1 MGRERG
7 PPGDKKPATAWC
19 SGRSR
24 SRPFSVVAGA
34 VTDKLKAWPALL
46 LVGWRLSADS
56 GPSRPHPGT
65 GGFDPKRSLER
76 VGAPWRGPND
86 PGQHRHALR
95 EYARPSH
102 KLGGCH
108 AVAARYRHP
117 CAHPRNSDWDRG
129 TPRDATPPPPPGIRV
144 RTTAVR
150 LG

>member
-34 VTDKLKAWPALL
+34 VSDRLKAWPALL

-76 VGAPWRGPND
+76 VGAYDAP
-86 PGQHRHALR
+86 
-95 EYARPSH
+95 E
-102 KLGGCH
+102 LGVERVSQRCII
-108 AVAARYRHP
+108 
-117 CAHPRNSDWDRG
+117 PRR
-129 TPRDATPPPPPGIRV
+129 R
-144 RTTAVR
+144 
-150 LG
+150 